1 MIKPIH
7 NNLNLLSEVGKTAN
21 KSDGNTSFT
30 GLLKE
35 NLEDVNQLQK
45 GSEEIIKDFSLGKVD
60 NVHEVTVAAEK
71 ARLAVDLTTAI
82 QSKVLDAYQE
92 IMRIQL

>member
-1 MIKPIH
+1 MIEPIH
-7 NNLNLLSEVGKTAN
+7 NNLNLLSKMENTGN
-21 KSDGNTSFT
+21 KADSNDSFI

-35 NLEDVNQLQK
+35 NLDEVNQLQK
-45 GSEEIIKDFSLGKVD
+45 ESDAVTRDFSLGRID
-60 NVHEVTVAAEK
+60 NIHEVTVTAEK

-82 QSKVLDAYQE
+82 QSKVLSAYQE